1 MTNRTEN
8 KTDTN
13 GDPLIRAIG
22 EKSGADNDA
31 LNPLGIAPSRSA
43 ISITNRLRRA
53 IEAGAFSDGDQ
64 LPPERQL
71 ALALGTARS
80 TVRKSLDQLEKDGL
94 VVRRVGSGTFV
105 TYQGP
110 QRSPSEEI
118 SYLIS
123 PLQLVETRFSVEPY
137 MARLAAV
144 HANQKDIESFE
155 EVLRKIEG
163 CDGDQDQFTRFDS
176 EFHLQLARCSRN
188 PLMRQIYQQI
198 NTVRAEAQWNRV
210 KRVILTRAKIAQYN
224 VQHRRIF
231 EALRQRDVNGAVS
244 AMTTHLE
251 TARQDLLGAQSG

>member
-1 MTNRTEN
+1 MKESEDNPGTLREELFGALDNPSNAR
-8 KTDTN
+8 DT
-13 GDPLIRAIG
+13 
-22 EKSGADNDA
+22 
-31 LNPLGIAPSRSA
+31 LGIARSRNA
-43 ISITNRLRRA
+43 NSITNRLRRA
-53 IEAGAFSDGDQ
+53 IEAGAFTDGDQ

-105 TYQGP
+105 NYAGP
-110 QRSPSEEI
+110 PSSATEEI

-137 MARLAAV
+137 MARLAAI

-163 CDGDQDQFTRFDS
+163 CGDDQDQFTRFDS

-188 PLMRQIYQQI
+188 PLMLRIYQQI
-198 NTVRAEAQWNRV
+198 NTVRTEAQWNQV
-210 KRVILTRAKIAQYN
+210 KRVILTHEKIAEYN
-224 VQHRRIF
+224 IEHRKIF
-231 EALRQRDVNGAVS
+231 EALRQRDVNGAVE
-244 AMTTHLE
+244 AMTAHLE
-251 TARQDLLGAQSG
+251 TARQDLLGAQSN